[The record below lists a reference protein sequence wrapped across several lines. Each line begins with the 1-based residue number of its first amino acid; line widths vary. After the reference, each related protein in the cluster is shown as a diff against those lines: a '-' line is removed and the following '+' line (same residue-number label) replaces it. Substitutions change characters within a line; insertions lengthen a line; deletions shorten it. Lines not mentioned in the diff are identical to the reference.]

1 MQRNG
6 FPEKQKK
13 MQYIILVQ
21 RKTFTPAKKISSFA
35 KPDKYHIPNIC
46 KPVYG
51 RKTAQQKIVSGN
63 KQQ

>member
-1 MQRNG
+1 
-6 FPEKQKK
+6 